1 MAAAVLVVLI
11 FAVIGSAAHPEASLP
26 GSNFEIDSDDP

>member
-11 FAVIGSAAHPEASLP
+11 FAVTAAHPEASLR